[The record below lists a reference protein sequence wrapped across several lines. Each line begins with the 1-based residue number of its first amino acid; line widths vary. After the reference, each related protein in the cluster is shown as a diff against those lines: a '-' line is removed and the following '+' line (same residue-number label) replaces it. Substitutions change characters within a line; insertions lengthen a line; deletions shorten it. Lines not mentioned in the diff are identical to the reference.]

1 MKTDATRTLLVTQAD
16 LRSIVEA
23 VGLDALMD
31 QLIHAL
37 SDALRGFDGSVTE
50 VRKREGFMLDHPR
63 QPGVLEWMPVM
74 HRGHTV
80 TVKMVG
86 YSPLNPQEHTL
97 PTIIATN
104 SLYDVRT
111 GHLLAIMD
119 GVFATALRTG
129 AASAVATRCL
139 AAPGSTVLGLVGTG
153 AQAVTQLHAI
163 SRLFPLKQVLAYDTH
178 PEALQSFAGRVG
190 FLGLDV
196 RPVSLAQLEA
206 QSDIICTATSVAVG
220 AGPVIS
226 GHELKPH
233 VHINAVGSDLPGKT
247 ELPRAFLE
255 RSLVVPDY
263 LEQARVEG
271 ECQQLSPNKIGP
283 DLVTLMK
290 NPERYEAWR
299 QRSTV
304 FDSTGYAL
312 EDQVVTELLLEHA
325 EQLGLGTPVAL
336 ETIGGDALDPYSL
349 LRGPTSSPAQ
359 AQPLELRRAARA

>member
-1 MKTDATRTLLVTQAD
+1 MKTDATRTLLVTQSD
-16 LRSIVEA
+16 LRAIVDA
-23 VGLDALMD
+23 MGLDALMD
-31 QLIHAL
+31 ELIHAL
-37 SDALRGFDGSVTE
+37 AEALRTYDASTTE
-50 VRKREGFMLDHPR
+50 VRKREGFLLDHPV

-86 YSPLNPQEHTL
+86 YSPLNPDQQAL

-111 GHLLAIMD
+111 GHLLALMD

-139 AAPGSTVLGLVGTG
+139 ASPRSTVLGLVGAG

-163 SRLFPLKQVLAYDTH
+163 SRLFPLKQVLAYDTN
-178 PEALQSFAGRVG
+178 PAALQSFASRAA

-196 RPVSLAQLEA
+196 RPATLAEVEA
-206 QSDIICTATSVAVG
+206 HSDIICTATTVGVG

-247 ELPRAFLE
+247 ELPRALLE
-255 RSLVVPDY
+255 RSLVCPDY

-271 ECQQLSPNKIGP
+271 ECQQLAPELIGP

-290 NPERYEAWR
+290 HPDRYEAWR
-299 QRSTV
+299 HKSTV

-312 EDQVVTELLLEHA
+312 EDQVVTALLLKHA
-325 EQLGLGTPVAL
+325 EHLGLGTPVAL
-336 ETIGGDALDPYSL
+336 ETIGGDALDPYAL
-349 LRGPTSSPAQ
+349 LRGPPQAPAQ
-359 AQPLELRRAARA
+359 RLEVRRAVSA

>member
-1 MKTDATRTLLVTQAD
+1 VKTDATRTLLVTQAD

-23 VGLDALMD
+23 VGMDALMD

-37 SDALRGFDGSVTE
+37 SDALRTYDAGTTE

-86 YSPLNPQEHTL
+86 YSPLNPDEQGL

-111 GHLLAIMD
+111 GHLMALMD

-139 AAPGSTVLGLVGTG
+139 ASPQSTVLGLVGAG

-163 SRLFPLKQVLAYDTH
+163 SRLFPLKQVLAWDTN
-178 PEALQSFAGRVG
+178 PEALASFPARVG
-190 FLGLDV
+190 FLKLDV
-196 RPVSLAQLEA
+196 RTVSLAELEA
-206 QSDIICTATSVAVG
+206 KSDIICTATSVAVG

-226 GHELKPH
+226 GRELKPH
-233 VHINAVGSDLPGKT
+233 VHVNAVGSDLPGKT

-271 ECQQLSPNKIGP
+271 ECQQLPPEAIGP

-290 NPERYEAWR
+290 NPDRYAPWR
-299 QRSTV
+299 QKSTV

-312 EDQVVTELLLEHA
+312 EDQVVTALLLKHA
-325 EQLGLGTPVAL
+325 ERLGLGTPVAL

-349 LRGPTSSPAQ
+349 LRGAPQ
-359 AQPLELRRAARA
+359 AQRLGVRRAVAS

>member
-31 QLIHAL
+31 QLIVAL
-37 SDALRGFDGSVTE
+37 SDALRSFDGATTE
-50 VRKREGFMLDHPR
+50 VRKREGFLLDHPR

-86 YSPLNPQEHTL
+86 YSPLNPEEHTL

-111 GHLLAIMD
+111 GHLLALMD

-139 AAPGSTVLGLVGTG
+139 ASPRSTVLGLVGTG

-163 SRLFPLKQVLAYDTH
+163 SRLFPLEQVLAYDIN
-178 PEALQSFAGRVG
+178 PDALHSFAGRVG
-190 FLGLDV
+190 FLKLDV
-196 RPVSLAQLEA
+196 RPATLAEVEA
-206 QSDIICTATSVAVG
+206 RADILCTATSVAVG

-226 GHELKPH
+226 GLELKPH

-247 ELPRAFLE
+247 ELPRALLE

-271 ECQQLSPNKIGP
+271 ECQQLSPEKIGP

-290 NPERYEAWR
+290 APERYEAWR
-299 QRSTV
+299 QRGTV

-312 EDQVVTELLLEHA
+312 EDQVVTELLLKHA

-349 LRGPTSSPAQ
+349 LRGPAPVRVRQ
-359 AQPLELRRAARA
+359 QEPRRAARA